1 MLFSIL
7 LRSSHRYFYVL
18 HLPNFFGNIVAMDVY
33 IYIYRTIIFEG
44 NCAITAE
51 LPKISV
57 TENFTGNSLSTITND
72 PLIKLRDEVSQY
84 FNINISQI
92 RAI

>member
-1 MLFSIL
+1 MQWMSI
-7 LRSSHRYFYVL
+7 
-18 HLPNFFGNIVAMDVY
+18 Y

-51 LPKISV
+51 LPKISI

-72 PLIKLRDEVSQY
+72 PLNKLRDEVSQY